1 MVDDSKIA
9 KYLYHGY
16 EYSIVRHLKD
26 IGVESKLEALNELK
40 KYILINIRNFKLNPD
55 RGKNNKINESISK
68 ILWYFKDNDFK
79 KMSSHL

>member
-1 MVDDSKIA
+1 MVDDNKIA

-26 IGVESKLEALNELK
+26 VGVKSRSEALCELK
-40 KYILINIRNFKLNPD
+40 KYILINIRNFKIND
-55 RGKNNKINESISK
+55 SGKNNKINESMSK
-68 ILWYFKDNDFK
+68 ILRYFKDNDFK